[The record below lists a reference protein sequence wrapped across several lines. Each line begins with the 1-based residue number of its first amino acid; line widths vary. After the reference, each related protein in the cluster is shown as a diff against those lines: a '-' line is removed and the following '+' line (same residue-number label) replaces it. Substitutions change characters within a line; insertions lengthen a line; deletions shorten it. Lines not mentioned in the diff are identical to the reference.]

1 MEETMSVELIYDRDC
16 PNVLDARA
24 NLVKALAASGREAR
38 WTEWDRSAPG
48 NPPDVRGYGSPTIL
62 VDGKDVAGSPASEGN
77 PSCRLYRNGA
87 GRFAGMPSV
96 EQIAAALDSHDGA
109 PAAVARASAG
119 WRSSLAAVP
128 GIAFAFLPKLACP
141 ACWPAYAGLLS
152 SVGLGFLLDQ
162 TYLFPLTAAFL
173 LLAVGALAFRARTR
187 RGYGPLALGMA
198 AAVVVLAGKSAFDSN
213 AAMYGGIAVLV
224 AASVWNAWPV
234 RGAGCPACVSD
245 SSSSLSSTLQK
256 RIAS

>member
-1 MEETMSVELIYDRDC
+1 MSVELIYDRDC

-38 WTEWDRSAPG
+38 WTEWDRSAPDS
-48 NPPDVRGYGSPTIL
+48 PSHVRGYGSPTIL
-62 VDGKDVAGSPASEGN
+62 VDMKDVAGSPASKGN
-77 PSCRLYRNGA
+77 PSCRLYRNAA

-96 EQIAAALDSHDGA
+96 EQITAALDLKHGA
-109 PAAVARASAG
+109 PAAAARSSAAG

-128 GIAFAFLPKLACP
+128 GIAFALLPKLACP

-152 SVGLGFLLDQ
+152 SAGLGFLLDE

-187 RGYGPLALGMA
+187 RGYGPFMLGLAA
-198 AAVVVLAGKSAFDSN
+198 TIVVLAGKFAFGSN
-213 AAMYGGIAVLV
+213 AAIYGGIAVLV

-234 RGAGCPACVSD
+234 RGKDAGCPACVSD
-245 SSSSLSSTLQK
+245 SSSTVSSTL
-256 RIAS
+256 